1 MDWYV
6 VATKPHGELHAQTN
20 LIKQGYTV
28 FVPLIKKNR
37 RHARRVDTVLRPL
50 FPGYLFVQFNL
61 KNTAWR
67 SINGT
72 IGVRYLLN
80 NNGQPQCIQSSFIET
95 LLGAIDENGAVTH
108 PKPIFAKGEVV
119 EIMTGALQGHLAT
132 ILSANEKSRVRIL
145 LSIMGGEVISSISL
159 EDIDKAS

>member
-6 VATKPHGELHAQTN
+6 VATNSHGELHAQTN
-20 LIKQGYTV
+20 LIRQGYTV

-50 FPGYLFVQFNL
+50 FPGYLFIQFNL

-72 IGVRYLLN
+72 IGVRHLLT

-119 EIMTGALQGHLAT
+119 EIMTGALQAQL
-132 ILSANEKSRVRIL
+132 LPNSALPDGQS
-145 LSIMGGEVISSISL
+145 
-159 EDIDKAS
+159 